1 MMKDV
6 VIVSALRTPIG
17 KFGGAF
23 KDVSAVDLGADVLR
37 AAYDG
42 IGLDPVEIDE
52 VIMGNV
58 LSAGLGQNVARQV
71 AIHAGVPQEVPSF
84 TVNQVCGSGIKS
96 VMLGMQAIQA
106 GDHEVVAVGGTEN
119 MSQAPYI
126 LDNHRW
132 GGRLGHGQVTD
143 TLIQDGLWDAFH
155 DYHMGITAENVA
167 DLFEISREA
176 QDAFALESQRRTEV
190 AIKAYRFKE
199 EIVPISVPQ
208 RRGDDL
214 VITQDEGP
222 RFGQTMEDLAKLP
235 PAFKRDGGSV
245 TAGNSS
251 TINDAA
257 AILIMMSKDKSDE
270 LGLEPLA
277 TIVSHA
283 TAGVDPQ
290 IMGTGPIPASK
301 LALEKAGLS
310 VSDLDLVESNEAFAA
325 EALGVNQELGLNPDL
340 VNVNGGAIS
349 LGHPIGASGT
359 RIIVTLLHEMKKRD
373 AKTGLAT
380 LCIGGG
386 QGDALIV
393 KR

>member
-176 QDAFALESQRRTEV
+176 QDAFALESQRRAEV